1 MLGAACC
8 AGALCAVSCT
18 SLLRGMDTLMD
29 TPAVVAAPAR
39 ATERRR
45 GADAATL
52 V

>member
-18 SLLRGMDTLMD
+18 SLLRGMD